1 MQQCVL
7 KHFVAKLF
15 EVDRDNND
23 LHGFYFLIL
32 VSAPSTMRLGL
43 QQHSNK
49 TTALAP
55 AYLLH
60 TGEHFE
66 SFCSCSSKSAVPN
79 LFFTSLPLNSKEEI
93 SRTCL

>member
-1 MQQCVL
+1 MTHLLLLVASHKPLPISKNMQQCVL

-60 TGEHFE
+60 TGEHF
-66 SFCSCSSKSAVPN
+66 
-79 LFFTSLPLNSKEEI
+79 
-93 SRTCL
+93 